1 MQNRDSIDAVLEA
14 SQRCWDL
21 AGQLMNE
28 AAAALDLWAIAEEAD
43 YALREVR
50 RDHASTVR
58 EPFAEAAGK
67 LLGRLRRFYTE
78 GTKRLEATPTGEHC
92 LANDEIVQRIQRLA
106 VRRPRC
112 ASGKLRGVERGSK
125 SCIVRHI
132 VVIIAVS
139 WCTHGLH
146 MCTARRRRCEIR
158 F

>member
-1 MQNRDSIDAVLEA
+1 MPGTWGVFLQNRDSIDAVLEA

-21 AGQLMNE
+21 AGQLMNK
-28 AAAALDLWAIAEEAD
+28 AAAALDLWAIAEEAE
-43 YALREVR
+43 YALLEVR

-112 ASGKLRGVERGSK
+112 DSGDLRGDG
-125 SCIVRHI
+125 
-132 VVIIAVS
+132 
-139 WCTHGLH
+139 
-146 MCTARRRRCEIR
+146 RRRRGRTSRRSIIVITL
-158 F
+158 FSG